1 MAGTFYNRPRITLQP
16 PNNHNQYMYYKQVP
30 ELQSLLSA
38 VEKKYGAP
46 MRSTNDF
53 NVLSAILKFEG
64 RESLSSST
72 LKRLWNY
79 VSQETTPRK
88 ATLDVLARFVGF
100 KDFKD
105 YRLSQLGAITD
116 SSAFIDTTILSADD
130 VEPNGVVT
138 IGWEP
143 NRIVRLSKV
152 GDSLFEVQESIN
164 SKLHKGDLLQCSCF
178 FKGLPLII
186 PSVKRGEERL
196 PSFIA
201 GKANGLNL
209 LKAEG

>member
-1 MAGTFYNRPRITLQP
+1 MSYE
-16 PNNHNQYMYYKQVP
+16 QVP

-46 MRSTNDF
+46 LQSTNDF
-53 NVLSAILKFEG
+53 NVLAAILKFEG
-64 RESLSSST
+64 RETLSSST

-79 VSQETTPRK
+79 VSQETTPRR
-88 ATLDVLARFVGF
+88 ATLDVLARFVGY

-105 YRLSQLGAITD
+105 YRLSLLGNATD
-116 SSAFIDTTILSADD
+116 SSAFLDVSILTADE
-130 VEPNGVVT
+130 VEQNGKVT

-143 NRIVRLSKV
+143 NRVVRLRKV
-152 GDSLFEVQESIN
+152 GDSLFEVEESIN
-164 SKLHKGDLLQCSCF
+164 SKLREGDRLQCSCF

-186 PSVKRGEERL
+186 PSVQRGEDRL

-201 GKANGLNL
+201 GKSTGLNL
-209 LKAEG
+209 IRTDN

>member
-1 MAGTFYNRPRITLQP
+1 MSYE
-16 PNNHNQYMYYKQVP
+16 QVP

-46 MRSTNDF
+46 LQSTNDF
-53 NVLSAILKFEG
+53 NVLAAILKFEG
-64 RESLSSST
+64 RETLSSST

-79 VSQETTPRK
+79 VSQETTPRR
-88 ATLDVLARFVGF
+88 ATLDVLARFVGY

-105 YRLSQLGAITD
+105 YRLSLLGSATD
-116 SSAFIDTTILSADD
+116 SSAFLDVSILTADE
-130 VEPNGVVT
+130 VKQNGKVT

-143 NRIVRLSKV
+143 NRVVRLRKV
-152 GDSLFEVQESIN
+152 GDSLFEVEESIN
-164 SKLHKGDLLQCSCF
+164 SKLREGDRLQCSCF

-186 PSVKRGEERL
+186 PSVQRGEDRL

-201 GKANGLNL
+201 GKSTGLNL
-209 LKAEG
+209 IRTDN